1 MCTASIVRV
10 FTRIARPASRADFLL
25 QMSCLGRLDTNYRD
39 VASPIFP
46 ERLYSQGLFPSVR
59 LAR

>member
-10 FTRIARPASRADFLL
+10 FTRIARPASRADFLQ
-25 QMSCLGRLDTNYRD
+25 QMIRLGRLEADFRD

-46 ERLYSQGLFPSVR
+46 ERLYSQDAIS
-59 LAR
+59 